1 MREVIDKTNGISY
14 YEINT
19 NSVRRIGLSRE
30 KVIEQAAAL
39 ANEKG
44 LEYVTITTLADY
56 LGIKKPSLYNHIKS
70 QEDIYH
76 GIMIYGW
83 QNGAEKIAE
92 IIVEEDAHEALRKY
106 AHAFYQYAM
115 DNPGIFEAM
124 LWYNKYKSEELI
136 KATEKV
142 YTFFFAQTDKL
153 HIDREVANHLL
164 RTYRAFLE
172 GFLLLVIHDSFGNP
186 ISIEESFALSLD
198 VLISGMKQYET

>member
-1 MREVIDKTNGISY
+1 MKS
-14 YEINT
+14 
-19 NSVRRIGLSRE
+19 L
-30 KVIEQAAAL
+30 
-39 ANEKG
+39 
-44 LEYVTITTLADY
+44 
-56 LGIKKPSLYNHIKS
+56 KKPSLYNHIKS

-153 HIDREVANHLL
+153 HIEQGGCKSSSSH
-164 RTYRAFLE
+164 
-172 GFLLLVIHDSFGNP
+172 
-186 ISIEESFALSLD
+186 ISC
-198 VLISGMKQYET
+198 ISGRFFASCDT

>member
-1 MREVIDKTNGISY
+1 MP
-14 YEINT
+14 
-19 NSVRRIGLSRE
+19 RIGLSRE
-30 KVIEQAAAL
+30 KVIEQAATL

-44 LEYVTITTLADY
+44 LEHVTITTLADY

-92 IIVEEDAHEALRKY
+92 NIVEEDAHESLRKY
-106 AHAFYQYAM
+106 AYAFYQYAM

-136 KATEKV
+136 KATEKI
-142 YTFFFAQTDKL
+142 YIFFFAQTDKL

-198 VLISGMKQYET
+198 VLISGMKQYES

>member
-1 MREVIDKTNGISY
+1 MP
-14 YEINT
+14 
-19 NSVRRIGLSRE
+19 RIGLSRE

-172 GFLLLVIHDSFGNP
+172 G
-186 ISIEESFALSLD
+186 
-198 VLISGMKQYET
+198 

>member
-1 MREVIDKTNGISY
+1 MP
-14 YEINT
+14 
-19 NSVRRIGLSRE
+19 RIGLSRE
-30 KVIEQAAAL
+30 KVIERAATL

-92 IIVEEDAHEALRKY
+92 NIVEEDAHEALRKY
-106 AHAFYQYAM
+106 AYAFYQYAM

-136 KATEKV
+136 KATEKI

-186 ISIEESFALSLD
+186 ISIEKSFALSLD
-198 VLISGMKQYET
+198 VLISGMKQYES